1 MKRLNSADF
10 RSLAFVLCLLLLGL
24 GVNAYLTAEIVPK
37 NTSVKVL
44 ELYPDEIGEYE
55 IKVTNTSAETIELV
69 NIKVVVS
76 DSLALIRGLE
86 TKSYEIAALK
96 AILPNEE
103 RSIGIVIKPLS
114 NLKKKDEKDLI
125 TLYYGTEKYTHF
137 TGTYV
142 EVIESPLEIK
152 ADLKKP
158 TMNKGE
164 ENYIEVE
171 IKNKSTEQIKGVE
184 ISLLTPTNF
193 DVKDRDYNIVYLNP
207 GDSFKKSFSFSPDP
221 TIIGTQHIALRIEFE
236 DARGKHLLEKNFT
249 VEIQDKAIG
258 ASILLAIIIALI
270 LVYLMTRK
278 QKKAQQ

>member
-1 MKRLNSADF
+1 MKKLCSMSF
-10 RSLAFVLCLLLLGL
+10 KSLAFVLCLLLLGL
-24 GVNAYLTAEIVPK
+24 SVNAYLTAEIVPK
-37 NTSVKVL
+37 NTNAKVL

-69 NIKVVVS
+69 NIKVDVS

-86 TKSYEIAALK
+86 TRGYETEALR

-103 RSIGIVIKPLS
+103 RSMSIIIKPL
-114 NLKKKDEKDLI
+114 NKLRKKEEKNLI
-125 TLYYGTEKYTHF
+125 TVYYGTDRYTHF

-142 EVIESPLEIK
+142 EVIESPLEVK
-152 ADLKKP
+152 AYLKKP

-164 ENYIEVE
+164 ENYVEVE
-171 IKNKSTEQIKGVE
+171 IKNKSGEQIKGVE

-193 DVKDRDYNIVYLNP
+193 DVKEKDYNIVYLNP
-207 GDSFKKSFSFSPDP
+207 GDSFKKSFYFSPAP
-221 TIIGTQHIALRIEFE
+221 TVVGTQYVALRIEFE
-236 DARGKHLLEKNFT
+236 DARGKHILEKNFT

-270 LVYLMTRK
+270 LVYLMTKK